1 MKHLFKLCLA
11 LICCQ
16 PAMAQQKKDH
26 ELHYTSSLQQ
36 MITVY
41 KGNIFVNGK
50 KTFTFSQDSINYS
63 SKRNRLIEDGKS
75 VFLFLEINDRP
86 NKNKLCIF
94 NVEHSHADSILT
106 AIASDVKDWDHDG
119 NLEFGGSE
127 QTSAYPTPDSMYYV
141 ASRFYEISKG
151 KLTYDA
157 ELTEATDKK
166 VNGVFLTEPKDSNGK
181 WKVIPVGKGKKR

>member
-16 PAMAQQKKDH
+16 PAMAQQKKER

-41 KGNIFVNGK
+41 QGNIFVNGK
-50 KTFTFSQDSINYS
+50 KTFTFSRDSINYS
-63 SKRNRLIEDGKS
+63 SKRNRLIEDGRS

-86 NKNKLCIF
+86 NKNKLCVF
-94 NVEHSHADSILT
+94 NVENSHADSILT
-106 AIASDVKDWDHDG
+106 AISSDVKDWDHDG

-127 QTSAYPTPDSMYYV
+127 QTPAYPSHDSMYYV
-141 ASRFYEISKG
+141 ASRFYEIKKG

-166 VNGVFLTEPKDSNGK
+166 VNGVFLTEPMDSNGK
-181 WKVIPVGKGKKR
+181 PKVIAVGKGKKR